1 MKEYECVQVRHHKD
15 VAATIEERQRKGWRL
30 HTYQA
35 AGDTTAINHYLLL
48 EKAAPNFTVSISHV
62 EAANIED

>member
-15 VAATIEERQRKGWRL
+15 IAVTIEEWQRKGWRL

-35 AGDTTAINHYLLL
+35 AGDTTAINHYLLF
-48 EKAAPNFTVSISHV
+48 EKDSEFHRF
-62 EAANIED
+62 NIPS